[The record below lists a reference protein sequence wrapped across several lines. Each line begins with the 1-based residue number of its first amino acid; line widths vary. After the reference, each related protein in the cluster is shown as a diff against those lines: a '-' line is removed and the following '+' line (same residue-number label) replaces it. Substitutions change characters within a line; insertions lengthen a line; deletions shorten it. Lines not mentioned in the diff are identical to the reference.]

1 MAFERFTAKKIYY
14 YVICA
19 VTLFVL
25 MWGMVDVVSSVLSIT
40 IFKPASVSL
49 EVPGGPQSGADGK
62 GGVVPE
68 PSFDE
73 YYQGRM
79 AFDRIG
85 DSLARVIVAG
95 IIFAY
100 AGYRIRELE
109 GKEI

>member
-14 YVICA
+14 YVICV

-25 MWGMVDVVSSVLSIT
+25 MWGTVDVISSVLSIT
-40 IFKPASVSL
+40 IFKPPSISL
-49 EVPGGPQSGADGK
+49 EAPGGPQSAAEGK
-62 GGVVPE
+62 GGVAE

-85 DSLARVIVAG
+85 DSIARILVAG
-95 IIFAY
+95 IIFTY

>member
-25 MWGMVDVVSSVLSIT
+25 MWGTVDVISSVLSIT

-49 EVPGGPQSGADGK
+49 EIPGGPQSAAEGK
-62 GGVVPE
+62 GGVSE

-79 AFDRIG
+79 ALDRVG
-85 DSLARVIVAG
+85 DSLARIIVAG